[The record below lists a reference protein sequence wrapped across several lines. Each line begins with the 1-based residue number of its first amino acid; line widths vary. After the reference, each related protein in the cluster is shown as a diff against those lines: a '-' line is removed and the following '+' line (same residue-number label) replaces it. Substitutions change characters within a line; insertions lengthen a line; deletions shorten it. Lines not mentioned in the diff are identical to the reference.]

1 MSIEVTNL
9 DQLEVGTVVEQKS
22 SENGTTTHW
31 IVTSIKAP
39 PMSSGNIAVYGE
51 RVRKSDHQVIKRA
64 SNGLPTYSGILVWF
78 IAGELKNAWYSLAV
92 IDSKRKEQMVHRG
105 ESPSFQQARCNKK
118 FVWDGMTVSSNWEE
132 VTCGRCLKQYIRH
145 DGKKNS
151 PLTLLEYEHEYV
163 TKVGELEEQERLSI
177 CCGAEEDENIENMCS
192 SCHESTT
199 FFKVFGPEKKEEKTP
214 SPVKFET
221 VVHSNMVQLIGEL
234 SSAVAY
240 LEDMNISNEDTGLID
255 QSEGLSKAIRNA
267 KNIAFCLRQDA
278 IDRKEINVA

>member
-22 SENGTTTHW
+22 SENETTTHW
-31 IVTSIKAP
+31 VITDIVTAP
-39 PMSSGNIAVYGE
+39 IVRNQIAVYGE

-78 IAGELKNAWYSLAV
+78 IAGELRNPWYSLVV
-92 IDSKRKEQMVHRG
+92 IESKQPVEQ
-105 ESPSFQQARCNKK
+105 P
-118 FVWDGMTVSSNWEE
+118 EE
-132 VTCGRCLKQYIRH
+132 
-145 DGKKNS
+145 
-151 PLTLLEYEHEYV
+151 E
-163 TKVGELEEQERLSI
+163 ERLSI
-177 CCGAEEDENIENMCS
+177 CCGADEDENIENMCS
-192 SCHESTT
+192 ACHESTT
-199 FFKVFGPEKKEEKTP
+199 FEVPHRNLDGSLGEMPPEPETPLLDDNFLPIPENRPTPP

-255 QSEGLSKAIRNA
+255 QSEGLRKAIRNA
-267 KNIAFCLRQDA
+267 KNIASALRQDA